1 MSSKEKRIGKKRK
14 HCEPLDNDDTLLLC
28 VKKKKK
34 KEHNQPLPDYKE
46 NDTATATLLKKKK
59 KHKKHK
65 KKERKSRDTSPP
77 PSQQQQQPI
86 KDDKMKTSSVNRKG
100 YNIYYLKYRESF
112 INDLQQD
119 IDYIDMKD
127 TFEEKH
133 KQIVYRQYT
142 GDKHTIEQLLLLI
155 LFTCI

>member
-14 HCEPLDNDDTLLLC
+14 HSEPLDNDDTLLLC

-46 NDTATATLLKKKK
+46 NDTTTAILLKKKK

-65 KKERKSRDTSPP
+65 KKEIKSRDTSPP
-77 PSQQQQQPI
+77 PSSQQPI
-86 KDDKMKTSSVNRKG
+86 KDDKIKTSTKTCSEKHRTNRTSHS
-100 YNIYYLKYRESF
+100 KYRESF

-119 IDYIDMKD
+119 IDHIDMED

-133 KQIVYRQYT
+133 NETFNKQKT
-142 GDKHTIEQLLLLI
+142 GTTYW
-155 LFTCI
+155 F